1 MRESQPHKR
10 EMRNHT
16 NRRPRRFGRSTRRR
30 GGRNGRYQGRNNG
43 GRRGTANG
51 NVLRK
56 AGKGEGAVCIKC
68 GHPAPDGKLCVF
80 HRQLLNTFRKEIP
93 DQDPRR
99 FRF

>member
-1 MRESQPHKR
+1 
-10 EMRNHT
+10 MRNHT
-16 NRRPRRFGRSTRRR
+16 NRRSRRFDRPTRRR
-30 GGRNGRYQGRNNG
+30 GGHNGRYPGKRNGRRRNV
-43 GRRGTANG
+43 NG

-56 AGKGEGAVCIKC
+56 AGKNRGAVCIKC

-80 HRQLLNTFRKEIP
+80 HRQLLNTFRKEVP

>member
-1 MRESQPHKR
+1 
-10 EMRNHT
+10 MRNHST
-16 NRRPRRFGRSTRRR
+16 RRPRRFDRSARRR
-30 GGRNGRYQGRNNG
+30 GGQNGRYSGKHNGSRRRN
-43 GRRGTANG
+43 ANG

-56 AGKGEGAVCIKC
+56 AAKNEGAVCIKC

-80 HRQLLNTFRKEIP
+80 HRRLLNTFRKEVP